1 MPRAGRLAVPLTPMN
16 IAVVR
21 ERRGSRRWWLSA
33 LSIAV
38 VAAVFGF
45 ALPQLASYRGVWA
58 DLSSMSWQRMVLV
71 AGVGVGNLVTCWI
84 MIVVILPSLRLREA
98 AVFNLG
104 GTAVANTVPAGEAV
118 ALGVG
123 WAMLSSWGIG
133 TGEYVLYK
141 LVSGVFNIVAKL
153 ALPILA
159 FAILAL
165 TGRPGTGLVAGAVI
179 GLVVLVLGATG
190 LGLVRY
196 GGSKGVRRALE
207 GLLTAACR
215 LSRRP
220 PPQRLGPR
228 LADFHRQAS
237 ALLAVR
243 GGRIVLATAMTHL
256 SLALVLFTCLY
267 ANGVT
272 QAQVSWQTTLAA
284 FAFARLLSALPITP
298 GGLGIVELGL
308 TGVLSAGLDAPTL
321 ARVTA
326 AVLLFRAVTYL
337 LPIPLGAAAYLV
349 WQTNATWRMS
359 GQARTALRPSDHMA
373 VLR

>member
-1 MPRAGRLAVPLTPMN
+1 M
-16 IAVVR
+16 
-21 ERRGSRRWWLSA
+21 
-33 LSIAV
+33 LSIVV

-45 ALPQLASYRGVWA
+45 VLPQLASYRGVWA
-58 DLSSMSWQRMVLV
+58 DLSSMPWQRTMLV
-71 AGVGVGNLVTCWI
+71 AGVGAGNLITYWI
-84 MIVVILPSLRLREA
+84 MIVVIVPSLRLREA

-123 WAMLSSWGIG
+123 WAMLSSWGVS
-133 TGEYVLYK
+133 TGEYVLYT
-141 LVSGVFNIVAKL
+141 LVSGICNIVAKL
-153 ALPILA
+153 GLPILA
-159 FAILAL
+159 LAILAL
-165 TGRPGTGLVAGAVI
+165 TGQPNAGLIAGALTGLV
-179 GLVVLVLGATG
+179 LLLLGATG

-196 GGSKGVRRALE
+196 GGASRVTWALE
-207 GLLTAACR
+207 GLLAIACR
-215 LSRRP
+215 LRHRP
-220 PPQRLGPR
+220 SPQRLGPM
-228 LADFHRQAS
+228 LADFHGQAL
-237 ALLAVR
+237 ALLAAR

-284 FAFARLLSALPITP
+284 FAFARLLTALPITP

-308 TGVLSAGLDAPTL
+308 TGVLSVGLDAPTL

-337 LPIPLGAAAYLV
+337 LPIPLGAAAYLA
-349 WQTNATWRMS
+349 WRTNSTWRMS
-359 GQARTALRPSDHMA
+359 SPARTALRHDSPRGRDTPTA
-373 VLR
+373 VPPTMTTPAPQINVLK